1 MKDYMLTTRSV
12 KKRGSIRI
20 LHRNKKS
27 GGGGEKE
34 KSGVAKRGDDE
45 LFLRAHEKK
54 QPHSS
59 GSLYCL
65 VYTTCKI

>member
-1 MKDYMLTTRSV
+1 MKNYMLTTRSV

-54 QPHSS
+54 TTPLVRQPLLSR
-59 GSLYCL
+59 LYNL
-65 VYTTCKI
+65 